1 MRESNSS
8 PQHSVTVNVIIVF
21 SLKLFVF
28 RDKTSSHGNRCTVV
42 ARPHVRSLPH
52 HIGAATPQSFLAQSD
67 LLMEGMKKDVEQI
80 DLSQIDL

>member
-1 MRESNSS
+1 MRMSNSS
-8 PQHSVTVNVIIVF
+8 PQHSSTVYVFIVF

-28 RDKTSSHGNRCTVV
+28 RDKTYSHGNRCTVV

-52 HIGAATPQSFLAQSD
+52 HIGAATSQSFLAQSD

>member
-1 MRESNSS
+1 MRVSNSS
-8 PQHSVTVNVIIVF
+8 PQHSSTVYVFIVF

-28 RDKTSSHGNRCTVV
+28 RDKTYSHGNRCTVV

-52 HIGAATPQSFLAQSD
+52 HRGAATSQSFLAQSD

>member
-1 MRESNSS
+1 MRVSNSS
-8 PQHSVTVNVIIVF
+8 PLHSSTVFVFIVF

-28 RDKTSSHGNRCTVV
+28 RDKTYSHGNRCTVV

-52 HIGAATPQSFLAQSD
+52 HIGASTPQSFLAQSD

>member
-1 MRESNSS
+1 MRVSNSS
-8 PQHSVTVNVIIVF
+8 PQHSSTVYVFIVF

-28 RDKTSSHGNRCTVV
+28 RDKTYSHGNKCTEV

-52 HIGAATPQSFLAQSD
+52 HVGAATPQSFLAQSD

>member
-1 MRESNSS
+1 MRVSNSS
-8 PQHSVTVNVIIVF
+8 PQHSSTVYVFIVF

-28 RDKTSSHGNRCTVV
+28 RDKTYSHGNRCTEV

-52 HIGAATPQSFLAQSD
+52 HIGGATSQSFLAQSD

>member
-1 MRESNSS
+1 MY
-8 PQHSVTVNVIIVF
+8 VFIVF

-28 RDKTSSHGNRCTVV
+28 RDKTYSHGNRCTVV
-42 ARPHVRSLPH
+42 ARTHVRSLPH
-52 HIGAATPQSFLAQSD
+52 HIGAAAPQSFLAQSD

>member
-1 MRESNSS
+1 MRVSNSS
-8 PQHSVTVNVIIVF
+8 PQHSSTVYVFIVF

-28 RDKTSSHGNRCTVV
+28 RDKTYSHGNRCTVV

-52 HIGAATPQSFLAQSD
+52 HIGAATPQSFLSQSH